1 MGFSFAPSLSP
12 NPTCSQIHSKSQH
25 SPNLENHVKQK
36 EESMLV
42 RHTENPQE
50 GPKWQVEKEG
60 TSKRLLPCLLR
71 YLVTVQCRKE
81 TNRQSLR
88 DTYAV
93 SSRSQRKMTEMF
105 LLTMHMPPTSKNRL
119 CFCVRFA
126 YTCYYMYVEGSHIC
140 KSFCPE
146 LENLG
151 WCSGSPCK
159 YKEIRIN
166 LSYQEGGTKQT
177 VQFLKSLAA
186 LPENQGL
193 IAFPNMANHNHL

>member
-1 MGFSFAPSLSP
+1 MLPLSP
-12 NPTCSQIHSKSQH
+12 QIL
-25 SPNLENHVKQK
+25 PAVKPIQRANTHLILRITSNRKKKVCWTGTQK
-36 EESMLV
+36 THK
-42 RHTENPQE
+42 RGQND
-50 GPKWQVEKEG
+50 KWRRKE
-60 TSKRLLPCLLR
+60 LLR
-71 YLVTVQCRKE
+71 GCSHAFLCYLVTVQCRKE

-105 LLTMHMPPTSKNRL
+105 LLTLHMPPTSKNRL

-151 WCSGSPCK
+151 
-159 YKEIRIN
+159 
-166 LSYQEGGTKQT
+166 
-177 VQFLKSLAA
+177 
-186 LPENQGL
+186 
-193 IAFPNMANHNHL
+193 